1 MDGKEENELKDKM
14 QYWYSKYCN
23 TPTRPEREAYL
34 GVYKALKVVYELKF
48 KKNPA

>member
-1 MDGKEENELKDKM
+1 MNEKELKERM

-23 TPTRPEREAYL
+23 AIMRPERKAYL
-34 GVYKALKVVYELKF
+34 GVYNALNVVYELKF

>member
-1 MDGKEENELKDKM
+1 MDEKEEKELKDEM
-14 QYWYSKYCN
+14 QYWYSRYCN
-23 TPTRPEREAYL
+23 TPMRPEREAYL